1 MIRTRSSGSSS
12 RNPDVRYLA
21 ARPRERNSQWLAR
34 TGVRDGILLLGG
46 ASLVHFRTR
55 VAQSHLRRDLLPSF
69 WSLAGI
75 LREGREVETVVLDW
89 PDASAI
95 PETNAVR
102 TLPLR
107 TFDDPAWYPNV
118 AVLRFSADDEALRS
132 GARRV
137 RGERSIVDL
146 PRLVLAWLGFVWGA
160 GGEGN
165 PLLGGNGHPSA
176 AFVEAVHALA
186 DIELTP
192 GLSSEASCPEAIW
205 MSAMWWRRY
214 YQETAGEH
222 EGRLSPSGAYVTR
235 QRAAFVLDP
244 GDPGGAVTRRARK
257 AAQRRP
263 RRTPQRGP
271 RRRAR

>member
-1 MIRTRSSGSSS
+1 MIRTRFSGSST
-12 RNPDVRYLA
+12 RNPEVRYIA
-21 ARPRERNSQWLAR
+21 ARPRERNSQWIAR
-34 TGVRDGILLLGG
+34 AGLRDGILLLGG
-46 ASLVHFRTR
+46 SSLGHFRTR

-75 LREGREVETVVLDW
+75 LRGGREVETVVLDW
-89 PDASAI
+89 PDASEI
-95 PETNAVR
+95 PGTNAVR

-107 TFDDPAWYPNV
+107 IFDDPDWFPNV
-118 AVLRFSADDEALRS
+118 AVLRFAGDEEALRS

-165 PLLGGNGHPSA
+165 PLLSGNGHPSA

-192 GLSSEASCPEAIW
+192 GLSSDASCPEAIW

-214 YQETAGEH
+214 YEQTAGAH
-222 EGRLSPSGAYVTR
+222 EGRLAPSGVYVTR
-235 QRAAFVLDP
+235 QRAAAVHDP
-244 GDPGGAVTRRARK
+244 GDPGGAPKRRARST
-257 AAQRRP
+257 AP
-263 RRTPQRGP
+263 RRGS
-271 RRRAR
+271 RRRRTRR